1 MTIADL
7 TGRVESITIL
17 LSLNSNCPSGE
28 ERTSDAR
35 PYGSVFFAAL
45 SFRQW

>member
-7 TGRVESITIL
+7 TGRVEAITIL
-17 LSLNSNCPSGE
+17 LSLNSKCPSGE

-35 PYGSVFFAAL
+35 PYGGGFIGHL
-45 SFRQW
+45 IRQLR